1 MAFRNF
7 IVRRI
12 GKTWFVLHG
21 ARIDPDLSDAFH
33 RGVGKHALS
42 TQRKVARFVEGF
54 INFRCFDGEP
64 EDAFLL
70 ERFDR
75 SRERIETYIE
85 ALGYQVVDSNREDD
99 ARLVRIGTAAS
110 NSALSC
116 CLQGLVR
123 FYRRLS
129 QMGLRPRANPMK
141 VDNWHLMPPDVR
153 NELEE
158 SIYGKKLEYGGY
170 RGSNYVVVQGVSYAL
185 RMEDPIGLGERV
197 LAAGRAFGWPDAI
210 LDQVTF
216 MDEDGVRWVDT
227 YALTAADWA
236 RSSGFGRSI
245 QAPNK
250 GSDGERVKRIVIS
263 HDTVAQ
269 LKRSFDRDPLR
280 PSFAELE
287 ALLATR
293 DFDALGRIYL
303 FPSSLGAPFAY
314 HTFNNSYFRPAMEQG
329 NVTIASET
337 SIVRATAHRL
347 RSARMQEEAEH
358 IYRPG
363 QTDEQIKA
371 GERALK
377 EDVHIKSD
385 AALER
390 YIGPLK
396 AQRAETMKTDRA
408 DRRMARREEKRR
420 LREEEYAHAGVPDD
434 EFSA

>member
-7 IVRRI
+7 IIRRI
-12 GKTWFVLHG
+12 GSSWFVIHG
-21 ARIDPDLSDAFH
+21 VRVDPDLTDAF
-33 RGVGKHALS
+33 RRALQGHALS
-42 TQRKVARFVEGF
+42 TQRKVARFIEGF
-54 INFRCFDGEP
+54 INFHCFEDEP
-64 EDAFLL
+64 EDAFIL
-70 ERFDR
+70 ERFDM
-75 SRERIETYIE
+75 SRQRIETYLE
-85 ALGYQVVDSNREDD
+85 ALGFEVTDSTREDD
-99 ARLVRIGTAAS
+99 ARLVRIGTAGS
-110 NSALSC
+110 NSALPC

-123 FYRRLS
+123 LYRRLS
-129 QMGLRPRANPMK
+129 RMGLRPRANPMK

-153 NELEE
+153 SELEE
-158 SIYGKKLEYGGY
+158 SIYGKKLDYGGY
-170 RGSNYVVVQGVSYAL
+170 RGSNYVVVQGASYAL

-236 RSSGFGRSI
+236 LASGFGRSVL
-245 QAPNK
+245 APNK
-250 GSDGERVKRIVIS
+250 GSNGERVKRIVIS
-263 HDTVAQ
+263 SDTVTQ

-287 ALLATR
+287 ALRAAR
-293 DFDALGRIYL
+293 DFDALSRIYL
-303 FPSSLGAPFAY
+303 FPSSRGVPFSY
-314 HTFNNSYFRPAMEQG
+314 HTFNNTYFRPAMEKG

-377 EDVHIKSD
+377 EDVHVKSD
-385 AALER
+385 TALER

-396 AQRAETMKTDRA
+396 IQRAETMKTDRT
-408 DRRMARREEKRR
+408 DRRLARREQRWR
-420 LREEEYAHAGVPDD
+420 LRDEEDARAGASN
-434 EFSA
+434 EEISA